1 MICPKCGSAIPLY
14 LKSCPNC
21 NHESK
26 EKNDSIDSNLDSKL
40 DGFKG
45 ALAFVGLGMIVAP
58 FLQAYNLH
66 EELRATAS
74 YDLQLVLQYT
84 SYKMVYGFAIAFDVL
99 LFAAICYL
107 SKMFFCKKK
116 LFPKFY
122 IAVTIASISI
132 QLVFPIL
139 YFTTAFLFISKD
151 VNIGD
156 FYEGGH
162 LYFRQI
168 FWACIWIP
176 YMLKSKRV
184 KATFRR

>member
-21 NHESK
+21 NHEPI
-26 EKNDSIDSNLDSKL
+26 EKKDSIDSNLDSKL
-40 DGFKG
+40 EGFKG
-45 ALAFVGLGMIVAP
+45 VLAFVGLGMIVAP

-74 YDLQLVLQYT
+74 FDLQMVLQYT
-84 SYKMVYGFAIAFDVL
+84 SYKIVYGFATAFDVV

-107 SKMFFCKKK
+107 SKLFFCKKK

-122 IAVTIASISI
+122 VAVTIASIFI
-132 QLVFPIL
+132 QLIFPIL
-139 YFTTAFLFISKD
+139 YFATAYLFISTE

-156 FYEGGH
+156 FYEGAH

-168 FWACIWIP
+168 ILACIWIP
-176 YMLKSKRV
+176 YMLNSKRV
-184 KATFRR
+184 KATFRG